1 MIVSVIVPVYNVSGY
16 LRKCIDSIC
25 NSVYRELEII
35 LVDDGSTDESGKIC
49 DKYEDL
55 DERIKVIH
63 KSNGGLSSARNVGMK
78 AASGS
83 YICFVDSDDY
93 ISKDMI
99 QILLD
104 KAVNTDADVVQCGFD
119 RVDESGRIKS
129 LMKVDEWVISGDEI
143 SLAYYTQCKS
153 IPVIVWNKLFKKGL
167 IDTVQF
173 VEGRNNEDNMFGVDI
188 LPKVKIWASVDKIL
202 YHYLIRKNSIMGA
215 GFTEKKFDSIYALK
229 YVTKKTELY
238 APEYLEY
245 VYFNRALNAF
255 YLYYDIW
262 KSNLQ
267 DKKKYYKV
275 VEEEFQN
282 NFIYVTRKAKIS
294 NKDKVRL
301 RLFDFNHMLA
311 LRLYSLIV

>member
-1 MIVSVIVPVYNVSGY
+1 
-16 LRKCIDSIC
+16 
-25 NSVYRELEII
+25 
-35 LVDDGSTDESGKIC
+35 
-49 DKYEDL
+49 
-55 DERIKVIH
+55 
-63 KSNGGLSSARNVGMK
+63 
-78 AASGS
+78 
-83 YICFVDSDDY
+83 
-93 ISKDMI
+93 
-99 QILLD
+99 
-104 KAVNTDADVVQCGFD
+104 
-119 RVDESGRIKS
+119 
-129 LMKVDEWVISGDEI
+129 
-143 SLAYYTQCKS
+143 
-153 IPVIVWNKLFKKGL
+153 
-167 IDTVQF
+167 
-173 VEGRNNEDNMFGVDI
+173 MFGVDI